1 MTLLC
6 IYDILFEDFGVI
18 IVIRLQKA
26 IADLGYCSR
35 RKAEELIVDGKV
47 YVNGKKITEL
57 GTKVDIND
65 TIRVNNELLVYQEKE
80 YYMFNKPREVVSTT
94 SDEKGRKTVLDY
106 IDTDKRIY
114 PIGRLDYDTTGLIL
128 LTNDGEF
135 ANAMMKP
142 SNEIEKTYI
151 AKINGIMPKEDIIE
165 LKKGI
170 VIEKRKCIP
179 DRVKVKKI
187 DKKTNTSII
196 EITIHEGKNHEIKKM
211 FEHFNLDV
219 LKLKRTTYGSLHLG
233 NLQSG
238 KYKKL
243 TVKEIKVL
251 YSLIKK

>member
-1 MTLLC
+1 M
-6 IYDILFEDFGVI
+6 
-18 IVIRLQKA
+18 IRLQKA
-26 IADLGYCSR
+26 IADFGYCSR
-35 RKAEELIVDGKV
+35 RKAEELILNGKV

-65 TIRVNNELLVYQEKE
+65 TIRVNNEILVHQEKE

-94 SDEKGRKTVLDY
+94 SDDKGRKTVLDY

-135 ANAMMKP
+135 ANLIMKP
-142 SNEIEKTYI
+142 SSEIEKTYI
-151 AKINGIMPKEDIIE
+151 AKINGIMPKEDILE

-170 VIEKRKCIP
+170 IIDKKKCIP

-187 DKKTNTSII
+187 DKTNNTSIV

-211 FEHFNLDV
+211 FEHFHLDV
-219 LKLKRTTYGSLHLG
+219 LKLKRTSYGSLYLG

-243 TVKEIKVL
+243 TTKEIKTL

>member
-1 MTLLC
+1 M
-6 IYDILFEDFGVI
+6 
-18 IVIRLQKA
+18 IRLQKA

-35 RKAEELIVDGKV
+35 RKAEELITDGKV
-47 YVNGKKITEL
+47 YVNGKQITEL

-65 TIRVNNELLVYQEKE
+65 TIRVNDEILVHQEKE

-94 SDEKGRKTVLDY
+94 SDDKGRRTVLDY

-151 AKINGIMPKEDIIE
+151 AKINGILPKEDIIE
-165 LKKGI
+165 LKKG
-170 VIEKRKCIP
+170 VIIDKRRCIP
-179 DRVKVKKI
+179 DKVKVKSI
-187 DKKTNTSII
+187 DNKNNTSIV
-196 EITIHEGKNHEIKKM
+196 EITIHEGKNHEIKNIFM
-211 FEHFNLDV
+211 HFGLDV
-219 LKLKRTTYGSLHLG
+219 LKLKRIRYGSLNLG
-233 NLQSG
+233 NLNSG
-238 KYKKL
+238 EYKKL
-243 TVKEIKVL
+243 SNKEIKTL

>member
-1 MTLLC
+1 M
-6 IYDILFEDFGVI
+6 V
-18 IVIRLQKA
+18 RLQKA

-35 RKAEELIVDGKV
+35 RKAEELITSGKV
-47 YVNGKKITEL
+47 FVNGKKITEL
-57 GTKVDIND
+57 GTKVDMND
-65 TIRVNNELLVYQEKE
+65 TIRVNNEVLVYQEKE

-94 SDEKGRKTVLDY
+94 SDDKGRKTVLDY

-142 SNEIEKTYI
+142 NNKIQKVYL
-151 AKINGIMPKEDIIE
+151 AKINGILSVDDINI

-170 VIEKRKCIP
+170 LIDNHKCIP
-179 DRVKVKKI
+179 DRVKVRSI
-187 DKKTNTSII
+187 DKKTNTSFV
-196 EITIHEGKNHEIKKM
+196 ELTIHEGKNHEVKKM

-219 LKLKRTTYGSLHLG
+219 LKLKRVAYGSLRLG
-233 NLQSG
+233 SLASG
-238 KYKKL
+238 KYRKL
-243 TVKEIKVL
+243 STKEIKVL

>member
-1 MTLLC
+1 M
-6 IYDILFEDFGVI
+6 
-18 IVIRLQKA
+18 IRLQKA

-35 RKAEELIVDGKV
+35 RKAEELITDGKV

-65 TIRVNNELLVYQEKE
+65 TIRVNDEILVHQEKE

-94 SDEKGRKTVLDY
+94 SDDKGRRTVLDY

-151 AKINGIMPKEDIIE
+151 AKINGILPKEDIIE
-165 LKKGI
+165 LKKG
-170 VIEKRKCIP
+170 VIIDKRRCIP
-179 DRVKVKKI
+179 DKVKVKSI
-187 DKKTNTSII
+187 DSKNNTSIV
-196 EITIHEGKNHEIKKM
+196 EITIHEGKNHEIKKIFM
-211 FEHFNLDV
+211 HFGLDV
-219 LKLKRTTYGSLHLG
+219 LKLKRIRYGSLNLG
-233 NLQSG
+233 NLNSG
-238 KYKKL
+238 EYKKL
-243 TVKEIKVL
+243 SNKEIKTL

>member
-1 MTLLC
+1 M
-6 IYDILFEDFGVI
+6 
-18 IVIRLQKA
+18 IRLQKA

-35 RKAEELIVDGKV
+35 RKAEELITDGKV
-47 YVNGKKITEL
+47 YVNGKQITEL

-65 TIRVNNELLVYQEKE
+65 TIRVNDEILVHQEKE

-94 SDEKGRKTVLDY
+94 NDDKGRRTVLDY

-151 AKINGIMPKEDIIE
+151 AKINGILPKEDIIE
-165 LKKGI
+165 LKKG
-170 VIEKRKCIP
+170 VIIDKRRCIP
-179 DRVKVKKI
+179 DKVKVKSI
-187 DKKTNTSII
+187 DNKNNTSIV
-196 EITIHEGKNHEIKKM
+196 EITIHEGKNHEIKKIFM
-211 FEHFNLDV
+211 NLGLDV
-219 LKLKRTTYGSLHLG
+219 LKLKRIRYGSLNLG
-233 NLQSG
+233 NLNSG
-238 KYKKL
+238 EYKKL
-243 TVKEIKVL
+243 SNKEIKTL